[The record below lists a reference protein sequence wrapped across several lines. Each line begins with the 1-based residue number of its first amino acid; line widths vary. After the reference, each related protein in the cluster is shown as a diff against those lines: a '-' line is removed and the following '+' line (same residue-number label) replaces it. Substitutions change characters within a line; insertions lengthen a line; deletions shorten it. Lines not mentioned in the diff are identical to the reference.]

1 MGIPE
6 RSERRRGA
14 GPGDRSN
21 GGEKRGDRYAA
32 KSDSGSACGLLGVQL
47 GYLIG
52 RCRGAIPPELL
63 LVRAQASVFTI
74 ISKGDA
80 EIRYPRSAYAWMT
93 LLGIDFDT
101 ERQSLD
107 PGVRKCDYFWEKV
120 ATDPRLLACICRPG
134 DRGGK
139 GHRERHGLR
148 RQPRGHPPHQRARG
162 RQPGRATRPERL
174 EGGLQAPQRADPRPE
189 GSPRQG
195 LWGRLPPALEP
206 GVLANLIRWMATQST
221 SKGTSHRIE
230 VVLKYDRYRIPDLRS
245 CGPTAA
251 VVSTRRGVGEW
262 DYLPG

>member
-6 RSERRRGA
+6 RSRASPWRGT
-14 GPGDRSN
+14 GERSN

-32 KSDSGSACGLLGVQL
+32 KSDSGSACGLLRVQL

-52 RCRGAIPPELL
+52 RCRGAIPPRTAP
-63 LVRAQASVFTI
+63 VRAQASVFTI

-107 PGVRKCDYFWEKV
+107 PGVAQVRLLLGEGRDR
-120 ATDPRLLACICRPG
+120 PRALLACICRPG

-148 RQPRGHPPHQRARG
+148 RQPRGHPPHQRG
-162 RQPGRATRPERL
+162 TSSPTRSGPLEPERL

-195 LWGRLPPALEP
+195 LWGCAATRPGARRL
-206 GVLANLIRWMATQST
+206 G
-221 SKGTSHRIE
+221 
-230 VVLKYDRYRIPDLRS
+230 
-245 CGPTAA
+245 
-251 VVSTRRGVGEW
+251 
-262 DYLPG
+262 